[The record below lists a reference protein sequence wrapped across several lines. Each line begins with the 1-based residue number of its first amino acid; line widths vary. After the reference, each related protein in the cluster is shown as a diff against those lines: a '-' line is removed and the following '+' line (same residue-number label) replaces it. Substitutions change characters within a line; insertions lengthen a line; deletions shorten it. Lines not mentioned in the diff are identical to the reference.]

1 MIDLYVL
8 FKDYSVIMQG
18 VAGQSKEIA
27 HTRAIELVSR

>member
-8 FKDYSVIMQG
+8 FNDYYVIMQG

-27 HTRAIELVSR
+27 HKGY